1 MKIVNAEIS
10 TCRLYKSE
18 GWYWWEGRI
27 LTNCEQNEIP
37 MNFMNNLLILQS
49 FTQSLQLIYFSLTII
64 INLYVII
71 NL

>member
-1 MKIVNAEIS
+1 MMNE
-10 TCRLYKSE
+10 YKHFKDSL
-18 GWYWWEGRI
+18 GGRI

-49 FTQSLQLIYFSLTII
+49 FTQSLHLIYFSLTII